1 MIKLRPHHSLCMQF
15 FIGNGYSPMFTENM
29 YATLAL
35 PRDTKIEITYG
46 LDHLCQAC
54 PNHPGEI
61 CTSEI
66 HVAEIDKKVS
76 LANHFHARQRLTM
89 DEFFKASKNNIILKG
104 KLHDVCGNCNFM
116 NICEIEAKRIISSE
130 DANK

>member
-35 PRDTKIEITYG
+35 PRDTEIEITYV

-54 PNHPGEI
+54 PNHPCGV
-61 CTSEI
+61 CTSES
-66 HVAEIDKKVS
+66 HVSDIDEKVS
-76 LANHFHARQRLTM
+76 RENHFHSRQHMTM
-89 DEFFKASKNNIILKG
+89 DEFFKASKENIIIPG
-104 KLHDVCGNCNFM
+104 KLHEICGNCDFI
-116 NICEIEAKRIISSE
+116 NICEIEAANISQ
-130 DANK
+130 